1 MSLLDSDI
9 VCTLGL
15 SERPTNIRGIYLLYY
30 EKIIRRI
37 YIILTFMFDN
47 VEELVKFRE
56 ECIEKYNEVP
66 RISAVFHGNE
76 HTYFARVNM

>member
-1 MSLLDSDI
+1 M
-9 VCTLGL
+9 
-15 SERPTNIRGIYLLYY
+15 
-30 EKIIRRI
+30 
-37 YIILTFMFDN
+37 LTFMFDN

-66 RISAVFHGNE
+66 RISAVFNGNE

>member
-1 MSLLDSDI
+1 M
-9 VCTLGL
+9 
-15 SERPTNIRGIYLLYY
+15 
-30 EKIIRRI
+30 
-37 YIILTFMFDN
+37 LTFMFDN

-66 RISAVFHGNE
+66 RISAVFNGYE

>member
-1 MSLLDSDI
+1 MRD
-9 VCTLGL
+9 
-15 SERPTNIRGIYLLYY
+15 IYLLYY

-37 YIILTFMFDN
+37 NIMLTFMFDS

-56 ECIEKYNEVP
+56 ECIKKYNEVP

>member
-1 MSLLDSDI
+1 M
-9 VCTLGL
+9 
-15 SERPTNIRGIYLLYY
+15 
-30 EKIIRRI
+30 
-37 YIILTFMFDN
+37 LTFIFDS

-56 ECIEKYNEVP
+56 ECIKKYNEVP